1 MLKDKL
7 RQQEELLIKVQHDI
21 SSDGS
26 QITQPKL
33 DVTQELVQILQDQ
46 RDELLS
52 KVRFVSYNVSFTK
65 TSTCR

>member
-7 RQQEELLIKVQHDI
+7 RQQEELLMKVQLDL
-21 SSDGS
+21 SSDSS

-33 DVTQELVQILQDQ
+33 DVTSELVGILQEQ

-52 KVRFVSYNVSFTK
+52 KVRSPGGFGV
-65 TSTCR
+65 